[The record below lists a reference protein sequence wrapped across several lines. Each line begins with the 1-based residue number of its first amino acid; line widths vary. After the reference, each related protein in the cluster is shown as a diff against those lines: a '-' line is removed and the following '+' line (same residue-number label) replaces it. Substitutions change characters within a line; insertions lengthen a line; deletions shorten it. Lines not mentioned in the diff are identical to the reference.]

1 MAKKSWKSVS
11 PVLFIKNINIDLE
24 EYLADFKNF
33 KNLHHGIRY
42 AHKYDLLHN
51 GSFHEAIGPVLV
63 IAQCFCLMPV
73 RGIRSHSAK
82 GLNFRWL
89 SFRTAY
95 CLVYM
100 LSTIVDTLLT
110 LNMVRYKK
118 LDVRNIEPLVFHI
131 TILFA
136 SIGFLRLA
144 SKWPKLMR
152 SWQQVE
158 KQLPAFRS
166 WQEREELAKRIKTV
180 TFVLIT
186 VSLTE
191 HLLSTISAIHFA
203 NYCPATKDPIES
215 YFLNVVSQIF
225 FIFDYSPWL
234 AWLGKIQNVLMT
246 FGWTYMDVFVLI
258 IGIGLSSMLKR
269 VGHHLESYVG
279 QPMPESHWREA
290 RRQYML
296 ICDLIEEVDEAV
308 SGITMLS
315 FANNLYFV
323 CIQCLKSINTMPS
336 VAHAIYFYFSL
347 LFLLAR
353 TLTVCLYLA
362 EVNDRSRTPLNILKQ
377 VPDKAYNL
385 EVERFTLEISSMT
398 VAMTGMQYFDI
409 TRKLVLTVAGTIV
422 TYELVLI
429 QFQEDQKLWNC
440 DND

>member
-1 MAKKSWKSVS
+1 MPVLGIRNKSV
-11 PVLFIKNINIDLE
+11 
-24 EYLADFKNF
+24 
-33 KNLHHGIRY
+33 
-42 AHKYDLLHN
+42 N
-51 GSFHEAIGPVLV
+51 G
-63 IAQCFCLMPV
+63 
-73 RGIRSHSAK
+73 
-82 GLNFRWL
+82 L
-89 SFRTAY
+89 SFRWFSFRTSY
-95 CLVYM
+95 CLLYILM
-100 LSTIVDTLLT
+100 TIADSLLT
-110 LNMVRYKK
+110 FNMVRHKE
-118 LDVRNIEPLVFHI
+118 LEVRNIEPLVFHI
-131 TILFA
+131 TILMA
-136 SIGFLRLA
+136 SMGFLRLA

-152 SWQQVE
+152 HWQQVE
-158 KQLPAFRS
+158 KQLPAYHS
-166 WQEREELAKRIKTV
+166 WQEREELAKRIKAV

-258 IGIGLSSMLKR
+258 IGIGLSSMFKR
-269 VGHHLESYVG
+269 IRTHLEYFKG
-279 QPMPESHWREA
+279 QSMPESFWCQV
-290 RRQYML
+290 RQQYIL
-296 ICDLIEEVDEAV
+296 VCDLIEEVDEAV
-308 SGITMLS
+308 SGITFLS

-323 CIQCLKSINTMPS
+323 CIQLLKSINTMPS

-353 TLTVCLYLA
+353 TLAVCLYLA
-362 EVNDRSRTPLNILKQ
+362 EVNERSRELLPILKQ
-377 VPDKAYNL
+377 IPSTAYNN
-385 EVERFTLEISSMT
+385 EVERFIMEINGMT
-398 VAMTGMQYFDI
+398 VAMTGMKYFDI

-429 QFQEDQKLWNC
+429 QFHEDQHLWNC